1 MNKCFLFHHKSFFLL
16 VLLAGTQAITVKILT
31 DISKSKD
38 NQVILVGQVIEYN
51 VRNIFLWKACRK

>member
-1 MNKCFLFHHKSFFLL
+1 MNKWFLFHCKSFFLL
-16 VLLAGTQAITVKILT
+16 GILAGTQTITVKILT

-51 VRNIFLWKACRK
+51 VRNSFLWKTCRK